1 MSEIIEK
8 YQPEFSQAV
17 SSLKDEL
24 ATLRVGRANPL
35 MVENILAEAYGAK
48 TPLKQLASI
57 SVPEAR
63 TILIQPWDK
72 SMGKEIEKAITL
84 ANIGI
89 SPVNE
94 GSQIRLTIPPLTEES
109 RKELTKSVGEK
120 MEKTR
125 IIIRQIRDKAREE
138 IVKKERQKEI
148 TEDDKYDLQKK
159 LDEVVR
165 EFNEQIKQTGEKKE
179 KEIMTIWIVKVSEA
193 SKLSK
198 VS

>member
-1 MSEIIEK
+1 MDSLLDN
-8 YQPEFSQAV
+8 YQPDFDK
-17 SSLKDEL
+17 SLEILKSEL

-35 MVENILAEAYGAK
+35 MVENILVEAYGTK
-48 TPLKQLASI
+48 TAIKQLASTTI
-57 SVPEAR
+57 PEAR

-72 SMGKEIEKAITL
+72 TIIKEMEKAIIE

-94 GSQIRLTIPPLTEES
+94 GQQLRLTIPPLTEES

-125 IIIRQIRDKAREE
+125 IAIRQIRDKAREE
-138 IVKKERQKEI
+138 IVKQERNKEI

-159 LDEVVR
+159 LDERVKDYNDQV
-165 EFNEQIKQTGEKKE
+165 KQAGEKKE
-179 KEIMTIWIVKVSEA
+179 QEIMT
-193 SKLSK
+193 L
-198 VS
+198 